1 MEKSTIRAF
10 RAIFLLF
17 AFLAFIG
24 ICKGA
29 YHQFFTLVICVAIW
43 LCCKSTKRQQ
53 MQVVQEE

>member
-17 AFLAFIG
+17 ALLAFIG

-29 YHQFFTLVICVAIW
+29 YHHFITLVICVAIW
-43 LCCKSTKRQQ
+43 FTCRPSKIQRA
-53 MQVVQEE
+53 